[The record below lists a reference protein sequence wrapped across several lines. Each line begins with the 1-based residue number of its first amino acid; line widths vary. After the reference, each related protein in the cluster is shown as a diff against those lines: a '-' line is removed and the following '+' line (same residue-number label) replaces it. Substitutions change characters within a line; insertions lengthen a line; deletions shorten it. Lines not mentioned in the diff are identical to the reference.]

1 MRNDIAVVIPYYHTH
16 LTELEK
22 ISYENCLNVLKN
34 HPIILVVPDHIPRE
48 DYLLKDRVTY
58 ETVPSYWME
67 SVESYNQMMISKD
80 FYNRFIKYEY
90 ILIFQLDAFVFS
102 DSLEQFYKYG
112 YDYIGAP
119 WLNGVKYLRTL
130 KRGVWYVGNGGL
142 SLRRISAFLNILN
155 RESINYID
163 THEDAFWASYDSE
176 DFRVAPIEIA
186 LKFAF
191 EKDVRRCFLLNHNEI
206 PFGCHAWEKYDFE
219 FWRPI
224 FEEKGYYLHSQ
235 IEKGIDNNNNASITD
250 ISYLEAKEE
259 IVQLCLTKLT
269 SVKEPIICVFGA
281 GRKGNECC
289 WLLQHSKVKNIR
301 CVDNDKRL
309 WGTFLWEIPIEAPE
323 ILKTEES
330 NIIVVIAVVKMKN
343 EVLSQLEKW
352 GYIYKKNV
360 ILYDDVL
367 DCIKLE
373 LSNQIV

>member
-1 MRNDIAVVIPYYHTH
+1 MGNRFMRNDIAVVIPYYHTH

-58 ETVPSYWME
+58 EIVPSYWME

-281 GRKGNECC
+281 
-289 WLLQHSKVKNIR
+289 
-301 CVDNDKRL
+301 
-309 WGTFLWEIPIEAPE
+309 
-323 ILKTEES
+323 
-330 NIIVVIAVVKMKN
+330 
-343 EVLSQLEKW
+343 
-352 GYIYKKNV
+352 
-360 ILYDDVL
+360 
-367 DCIKLE
+367 
-373 LSNQIV
+373 